1 MFAAVIITE
10 SSREITVLYIYIY
23 IYIYIYYI
31 YIYYIYITEN
41 FCKGRHFNNVYEVE
55 RILDNQEKKTIRRQN
70 N

>member
-10 SSREITVLYIYIY
+10 SSREITVLYIYI
-23 IYIYIYYI
+23 IYI